1 MVHLQADPWAPS
13 HGAGAE
19 APFEEELT
27 QVVVDAGVESEDWSA
42 PLTPEP
48 CPEEPFVFVD
58 GVMRTDLRVLATDG
72 DKRAWGLLG
81 SCLAGAVQCD
91 DTARFVSEDESV
103 RRVMILGGRVTAP
116 ELSVRAGGVTLVYS
130 PRSIA
135 VETPEGLRRAL
146 QRSMLDAEQ
155 SLAVRLATDALVFAD
170 GPLHLHSGT
179 RAPVVGV
186 VKRMVISYLDDEHAR
201 LLGHLQ
207 PGERTPLFA
216 LGSSVL
222 DRYAWYV
229 RLAPRHP
236 TWHELA
242 GLVRCEV
249 RMELG
254 LDRARS
260 VADRV
265 CCLLPGF
272 AGRLGVD
279 PRAPQNLTPVGAL
292 EARLRHRLGNP
303 VVIRR
308 ALQTAMSE
316 VA

>member
-1 MVHLQADPWAPS
+1 MVQLRADPWAPS

-19 APFEEELT
+19 APFEDEHA
-27 QVVVDAGVESEDWSA
+27 QVVVDPAVETADWSS
-42 PLTPEP
+42 PLRPGP
-48 CPEEPFVFVD
+48 CPDEPLVFVD
-58 GVMRTDLRVLATDG
+58 GVMRVDLRVLATDG
-72 DKRAWGLLG
+72 ARRAWGLLG
-81 SCLAGAVQCD
+81 SCLAGAVRCD
-91 DTARFVSEDESV
+91 RSARFVAEDEPV

-116 ELSVRAGGVTLVYS
+116 ELRVRTGNGTITYS
-130 PRSIA
+130 PRCIA
-135 VETPEGLRRAL
+135 ADAPEVLRRAL

-155 SLAVRLATDALVFAD
+155 ALAVRLAGDALVFAD

-179 RAPVVGV
+179 RSPVVGV
-186 VKRMVISYLDDEHAR
+186 VKRMVVSYLDDDHSQ
-201 LLGHLQ
+201 LLGRLE

-216 LGSSVL
+216 LGSAVL

-229 RLAPRHP
+229 RLAARHRS
-236 TWHELA
+236 WHELA

-254 LDRARS
+254 VEQARA

-265 CCLLPGF
+265 CCLLPRY
-272 AGRLGVD
+272 AGRLGID

-292 EARLRHRLGNP
+292 EARLHHRLGNAL
-303 VVIRR
+303 VIRR
-308 ALQTAMSE
+308 ALQASLSE